1 MCRDI
6 LCERYEQPQCGEGKS
21 EPVAVGVNNDADPT
35 REDRSLRDEM
45 RRLRNHKLPTVCM
58 QAREFMDKADA
69 TGQLS
74 AAMLNVQS
82 LNAHQL
88 DVTGDNVFT
97 RAHLLILC
105 ETWTVRTVE
114 LPGYRCAAHEKWG
127 AQRAAGVAIYI
138 QDIGHIALCTTR
150 ADLIFDDNSMDPSVD
165 ARHIGDICAVY
176 TRLEC
181 TPLLVV
187 AVYVSPGHTH
197 EAIKAFLR
205 TRLWG
210 HSKLP
215 AQKRHFKGT
224 HRTLADM
231 PMIITGDFN
240 VNLRNGQYQW
250 LPNFMRDLFGMSMVS
265 ESEVPR
271 ARFETALD
279 HVIQRGLKNVEVVK
293 YASYFSVHRPLLCLV
308 GNASDD
314 EGCHGD
320 TQCASATVER
330 HRASHPGVT
339 GEGKAST
346 SAHQ

>member
-1 MCRDI
+1 M
-6 LCERYEQPQCGEGKS
+6 
-21 EPVAVGVNNDADPT
+21 
-35 REDRSLRDEM
+35 
-45 RRLRNHKLPTVCM
+45 
-58 QAREFMDKADA
+58 
-69 TGQLS
+69 
-74 AAMLNVQS
+74 AMLNVQS
-82 LNAHQL
+82 LNAHHL
-88 DVTGDNVFT
+88 DVTGDNVLI

-105 ETWTVRTVE
+105 ETWTARTVDI
-114 LPGYRCAAHEKWG
+114 PGYRCVAHEKRG

-138 QDIGHIALCTTR
+138 QEMGHIALCTTR
-150 ADLIFDDNSMDPSVD
+150 ADLIFDNSMDPSVD

-176 TRLEC
+176 MRLEC

-205 TRLWG
+205 TRLWA

-215 AQKRHFKGT
+215 APKQHFEGT

-240 VNLRNGQYQW
+240 VNLRNGQNQW
-250 LPNFMRDLFGMSMVS
+250 LPNFMRDLFGMSLAS
-265 ESEVPR
+265 ESEVPTT
-271 ARFETALD
+271 RFGTALD
-279 HVIQRGLKNVEVVK
+279 HVFQRGLKNVEVLK

-308 GNASDD
+308 ANASHD

-320 TQCASATVER
+320 TQCASGTSATVER
-330 HRASHPGVT
+330 DRASHTGVT
-339 GEGKAST
+339 GDGKAST